1 MKKLLHRAALAA
13 LFYCASVPA
22 FGQGTI
28 NLHAFGIGKGPGV
41 QGVTSL
47 LCASAQL
54 AVGQASADPIC
65 QTLSG
70 DVTMDATGATTIGAG
85 KVTNAKLGPDVF
97 STAHSWTALQTFSN
111 GVSIASAFTATGLVK
126 YADLA
131 TAALATQP
139 NYFAGAANVIVPAS
153 VIYNGETT
161 TTFGATT
168 SFDFSTFINTRVTLT
183 ANITTMN
190 VSNVMAGK
198 AGHIVFKQ
206 SGAGS
211 FTTVFNSVFKF
222 AGGTAPALTTGSA
235 TAEDVLFYDCT
246 SATECYAS
254 LNKDMR

>member
-13 LFYCASVPA
+13 LFYCAGVPA
-22 FGQGTI
+22 FGQNPGQVTQ
-28 NLHAFGIGKGPGV
+28 HAFLIGLGA
-41 QGVTSL
+41 GVTGYNSL

-65 QTLSG
+65 QTVTG
-70 DVTMDATGATTIGAG
+70 DVTINAAGVTAIGAG
-85 KVTNAKLGPDVF
+85 KVMNADLGPDVF
-97 STAHSWTALQTFSN
+97 STAHTWSGAQTFTS
-111 GVSIASAFTATGLVK
+111 GFTATGLVH
-126 YADLA
+126 YSDIASGSLA
-131 TAALATQP
+131 TPAQ
-139 NYFAGAANVIVPAS
+139 YFAGTASTLPPTS
-153 VIYNGETT
+153 VIYTSEQT

-190 VSNVMAGK
+190 VANVAAGK

-222 AGGTAPALTTGSA
+222 AGGTAPTLTTGSA